1 VTYESTES
9 LRQALE
15 HRLRE
20 RSSAT
25 GLQIDRLRRRVLLER
40 IVARL
45 EYAEPGRW
53 VLKGGMALE
62 VRLAERARLTK
73 DIDLAFRED
82 KADAMLIGD
91 RLASA
96 LTSDP
101 HNDRFVFTSTD
112 PELLQ
117 ADGGG
122 HVTWRVRVGC
132 SLAGRPFG
140 SVQLDISPR
149 THEVTETDRVTLPNS
164 LDFADIPNTIME
176 IVELNRHAAEKFHG
190 MTRDFGSRENSRVR
204 DLVDLVILIDNEL
217 LDEAKLRAAVLDVW
231 QERNQSLPPTGLP
244 NLPESWPDRYR
255 RLAEDHE
262 LDTTEFSEALQ
273 KVGDLWSLIL
283 MIGWKG

>member
-1 VTYESTES
+1 MTYDSAES

-20 RSSAT
+20 RSDST
-25 GLQIDRLRRRVLLER
+25 GLPIDRLRRRVLLER

-45 EYAEPGRW
+45 EHAEPGRW

-73 DIDLAFRED
+73 DIDLALRED
-82 KADAMLIGD
+82 AVDAELIGD
-91 RLASA
+91 RLVRA

-101 HNDRFVFTSTD
+101 HGDRFVFVSTE
-112 PELLQ
+112 PQLLQ

-132 SLAGRPFG
+132 KLSGRPFG

-149 THEVTETDRVTLPNS
+149 THELNATDRVPLPNS
-164 LDFADIPNTIME
+164 LDFANVPDTIVE
-176 IVELNRHAAEKFHG
+176 IIELNRHAAEKFHG

-204 DLVDLVILIDNEL
+204 DLVDLVILIDNDL
-217 LDEAKLRAAVLDVW
+217 LDLARLRHSVADVW
-231 QERNQSLPPTGLP
+231 NERNHSVPPPELPALSET
-244 NLPESWPDRYR
+244 WPKRYE
-255 RLAEDHE
+255 RLATEHD
-262 LDTTEFSEALQ
+262 LDTTDFATAEQ
-273 KVGDLWSLIL
+273 KVRLLWQQQISHPE
-283 MIGWKG
+283 G